1 MSEPIRKI
9 IHIDMDCFY
18 AAVEMRDH
26 PEYRNRPLAVGG
38 HEKQRGVLSTCNY
51 EARKFGIHSAMPT
64 AQAIKLCPNLLVVP
78 GRMSVYKSISRQIH
92 AIFQRYTDIIEPL
105 SLDEAFLDVT
115 EATACHGS
123 ATLIAEA
130 IRRDIWH
137 ELHLTAS
144 AGVAPVK
151 FLAKVASDVNKP
163 NGMYVVTPE
172 EVQGVVDKL
181 PLGKIPG
188 VGKVSL
194 EKLNQAGFFVCE
206 DIKNSDYREL
216 LRRFGRLGASLWK
229 KSHGIDPR
237 QVITERERKSVGV
250 ERTFSENIVTYDECW
265 QVIEQRLYPELDERL
280 TRASPE
286 RAIIK
291 QGIKVKFAD
300 FQQTTIEHIHP
311 ELELED
317 FKTLLAEVLKR
328 QKGREIRLLG
338 LNVMLKPEA
347 QIRQLSFF

>member
-1 MSEPIRKI
+1 M
-9 IHIDMDCFY
+9 
-18 AAVEMRDH
+18 
-26 PEYRNRPLAVGG
+26 
-38 HEKQRGVLSTCNY
+38 
-51 EARKFGIHSAMPT
+51 
-64 AQAIKLCPNLLVVP
+64 
-78 GRMSVYKSISRQIH
+78 
-92 AIFQRYTDIIEPL
+92 
-105 SLDEAFLDVT
+105 
-115 EATACHGS
+115 
-123 ATLIAEA
+123 
-130 IRRDIWH
+130 
-137 ELHLTAS
+137 
-144 AGVAPVK
+144 
-151 FLAKVASDVNKP
+151 
-163 NGMYVVTPE
+163 
-172 EVQGVVDKL
+172 
-181 PLGKIPG
+181 
-188 VGKVSL
+188 SL
-194 EKLNQAGFFVCE
+194 EKLNQAGFFLCE

-229 KSHGIDPR
+229 KSQGIDNR
-237 QVITERERKSVGV
+237 EVITERERKSVGV
-250 ERTFSENIVTYDECW
+250 ERTFSENISTYEECW

-338 LNVMLKPEA
+338 LNVMLKPEE